1 MERLERQRDRQ
12 RKRERAF
19 NRDIVLTF
27 AFFHSVERSV
37 TLKKNNEK
45 VDITY
50 NMSVCCPDRSLAGK
64 LSGNARCA
72 EVCLHGHLRKG
83 AREGGNLL
91 SR

>member
-1 MERLERQRDRQ
+1 ML
-12 RKRERAF
+12 
-19 NRDIVLTF
+19 IL

-37 TLKKNNEK
+37 TLKKNDEK

-50 NMSVCCPDRSLAGK
+50 NMSVCCPNRSLAGK

-83 AREGGNLL
+83 ARAGSILL